1 MEAVYTEV
9 LYTITHK
16 LGSQSIMS
24 KDELYDF
31 AQKVFQVSGEK
42 HEELMDLTFEEK
54 VINILKRCEREIYV
68 PGENVI
74 FANFSATNCSP

>member
-1 MEAVYTEV
+1 
-9 LYTITHK
+9 
-16 LGSQSIMS
+16 MS

-54 VINILKRCEREIYV
+54 VINILKRCESQREICV

-74 FANFSATNCSP
+74 FANYVIYYVSLFIC

>member
-1 MEAVYTEV
+1 
-9 LYTITHK
+9 
-16 LGSQSIMS
+16 MS

-54 VINILKRCEREIYV
+54 VINISKRCEKEMYAS
-68 PGENVI
+68 GENVI
-74 FANFSATNCSP
+74 VANFSATNCSP